1 MTVLATIIVLG
12 VLIFVHELG
21 HFLAAKS
28 VGVDVHRFSI
38 GLGPKLFGVK
48 RGDTE
53 YVLSAI
59 PLGGYVKMGGM
70 ADDEVTGRLEGGAV
84 AEPRP
89 PSAGDFD
96 AKPVWARTL
105 VISAG
110 VIMNM
115 LFAFGVYTTSA
126 AVWGSRDYATTRV
139 GVVHAERLPAGAE
152 ALAGLTPGAR
162 IERIG
167 GRAIENWGDV
177 RAGLREAPA
186 GPVQIQTA
194 EPAATV
200 EIRIPAEDEARET
213 YFASLFAAVQHWM
226 DPGVGALN
234 PGSPA
239 ERAGIAVDDRILA
252 VDGQPITSWWEFVDA
267 IQARP
272 GQRTELLLS
281 RGGSQI
287 TRVVVPESR
296 QDRNPTTGE
305 EVTIGVVGIYPPL
318 DDMVLQ
324 RVSPLEAVSIGARET
339 AAVTGLIV
347 AFLKDLVTGN
357 ISARSV
363 GSIVTIGEASG
374 QAAAAGLETFL
385 RFMALFSVNLAVLN
399 LLPIPVLDGGHLL
412 FLAIEKLRG
421 RALTVEQRLRWSN
434 VGFIIVMGLMVWA
447 LSNDVLRVFGL

>member
-21 HFLAAKS
+21 HFLAAKA

-38 GLGPKLFGVK
+38 GLGPKLIGFK

-70 ADDEVTGRLEGGAV
+70 ADDEVTGRLEGGAAV
-84 AEPRP
+84 EPRE
-89 PSAGDFD
+89 PSPGDFD
-96 AKPVWARTL
+96 SKPVWARTI

-115 LFAFGVYTTSA
+115 IFAFGVYTASA
-126 AVWGSRDYATTRV
+126 AVWGFREFATTQV
-139 GVVHAERLPAGAE
+139 GVVRPELLPAGAE
-152 ALAGLTPGAR
+152 ALATLPPGAR
-162 IERIG
+162 IERVG
-167 GRAIENWGDV
+167 DRPVEHWGDV
-177 RAGLREAPA
+177 RAGLSEAPA
-186 GPVQIQTA
+186 GPVQIQTID
-194 EPAATV
+194 PALTA
-200 EIRIPAEDEARET
+200 EIRLPAEDAAREA
-213 YFASLFAAVQHWM
+213 YLASVLSAVAHWV
-226 DPGVGALN
+226 DPQVGALH

-239 ERAGIAVDDRILA
+239 ERAGVAAEDRIVA
-252 VDGQPITSWWEFVDA
+252 VDGQPMETWWDFVDA
-267 IQARP
+267 IEARP
-272 GQRTELLLS
+272 EQRTELLLL
-281 RGGSQI
+281 RGGREL
-287 TRVVVPESR
+287 TRVVTPEAR
-296 QDRNPTTGE
+296 RERDPITGE
-305 EVTIGVVGIYPPL
+305 EVTVGRVGIYPPL

-324 RVSPLEAVSIGARET
+324 RVGIGEALVLGARET
-339 AAVTGLIV
+339 AAVTGLILG
-347 AFLKDLVTGN
+347 FLKDLVTGN
-357 ISARSV
+357 VSARSV

>member
-1 MTVLATIIVLG
+1 MTVLATIVVLG

-21 HFLAAKS
+21 HFLAAKA
-28 VGVDVHRFSI
+28 VGIDVLRFSI
-38 GLGPKLFGVK
+38 GLGPKLLGVK

-70 ADDEVTGRLEGGAV
+70 ADDEVTGRLEGGAE
-84 AEPRP
+84 AEARQASP
-89 PSAGDFD
+89 GDFD

-110 VIMNM
+110 VLMNM
-115 LFAFGVYTTSA
+115 FFAFAVYTTGA
-126 AVWGSRDYATTRV
+126 AVWGTRDYATTRI
-139 GVVHAERLPAGAE
+139 GVVHTDRLPAGAE
-152 ALAGLTPGAR
+152 ALASLTPGAR
-162 IERIG
+162 IERVG
-167 GRAIENWGDV
+167 SQVVENWGDV
-177 RAGLREAPA
+177 RAGFREAPA
-186 GPVQIQTA
+186 GPLQIQTA
-194 EPAATV
+194 DPASTV
-200 EIRIPAEDEARET
+200 EIRIPAGDEERGPYQTA
-213 YFASLFAAVQHWM
+213 LFTAIQHWVE
-226 DPGVGALN
+226 PGVGALN

-239 ERAGIAVDDRILA
+239 ERADIAVDDRIVS
-252 VDGQPITSWWEFVDA
+252 VDGQPIVTWWDFVDA
-267 IQARP
+267 IQSRP
-272 GQRTELLLS
+272 EQRTELVLQ

-296 QDRNPTTGE
+296 QDRDPVTGQE
-305 EVTIGVVGIYPPL
+305 RTVGVVGIYPPM
-318 DDMVLQ
+318 DDMVLE
-324 RVSPLEAVSIGARET
+324 RVGPLQAVSIGARET

-357 ISARSV
+357 VSARSV

>member
-1 MTVLATIIVLG
+1 V
-12 VLIFVHELG
+12 
-21 HFLAAKS
+21 
-28 VGVDVHRFSI
+28 
-38 GLGPKLFGVK
+38 
-48 RGDTE
+48 
-53 YVLSAI
+53 
-59 PLGGYVKMGGM
+59 
-70 ADDEVTGRLEGGAV
+70 
-84 AEPRP
+84 
-89 PSAGDFD
+89 
-96 AKPVWARTL
+96 
-105 VISAG
+105 
-110 VIMNM
+110 
-115 LFAFGVYTTSA
+115 
-126 AVWGSRDYATTRV
+126 
-139 GVVHAERLPAGAE
+139 
-152 ALAGLTPGAR
+152 
-162 IERIG
+162 
-167 GRAIENWGDV
+167 
-177 RAGLREAPA
+177 
-186 GPVQIQTA
+186 
-194 EPAATV
+194 
-200 EIRIPAEDEARET
+200 
-213 YFASLFAAVQHWM
+213 

-239 ERAGIAVDDRILA
+239 ERAGIAVDDRIVA
-252 VDGQPITSWWEFVDA
+252 VDGQPMVTWWDFVDA

-272 GQRTELLLS
+272 EQRTELLLA

-296 QDRNPTTGE
+296 QDRNPATGE
-305 EVTIGVVGIYPPL
+305 EVTIGVVGIYPPI

-324 RVSPLEAVSIGARET
+324 RVGPLEAVSIGARET